1 MRLRVEMSEW
11 SEKDVHVLHDVLM
24 PPKNDTLVHVHMYVH
39 VCLVHTNARMSKDQ
53 QDAMCMATLAFTQL
67 RQILFY
73 FNTN

>member
-24 PPKNDTLVHVHMYVH
+24 PPKNDTLVD

>member
-24 PPKNDTLVHVHMYVH
+24 PPKMIRWYMYMYVH